1 MLGYLLTVFSQ
12 PQCEHPHTRR
22 SGKVENTEN
31 AENGKW
37 KIQRG
42 QPKFNAAGTS
52 SLQCAKKETAL
63 QERRF
68 SFPSPPTT

>member
-1 MLGYLLTVFSQ
+1 
-12 PQCEHPHTRR
+12 
-22 SGKVENTEN
+22 VENTGK

-52 SLQCAKKETAL
+52 SLQRAKKETAL
-63 QERRF
+63 CKRRF
-68 SFPSPPTT
+68 SLPSPPTT

>member
-1 MLGYLLTVFSQ
+1 
-12 PQCEHPHTRR
+12 
-22 SGKVENTEN
+22 VENTGN

-52 SLQCAKKETAL
+52 SLRAQKKK
-63 QERRF
+63 RRF
-68 SFPSPPTT
+68 ESAVSVFQAHPPPKSLCCFIKNRVVRRAV

>member
-1 MLGYLLTVFSQ
+1 MG
-12 PQCEHPHTRR
+12 
-22 SGKVENTEN
+22 N

-42 QPKFNAAGTS
+42 QLKFSAAGTS
-52 SLQCAKKETAL
+52 SLQRAKKETAL
-63 QERRF
+63 RERRF